1 MRSVEEIDAE
11 IAKLKEIKNQQ
22 EYGVPTRLSPEYR
35 AGRFDYIVGGDRS
48 GLDAYQQA
56 VNTAVNNKI
65 QRDFQDRQRLANEA
79 FQSIENDKNRA
90 VQAKSAADNRVTE
103 KAKLLS
109 QLRDSYDI
117 VKDAVKNPSKYTTL
131 EVAKAKNAFNMNRS
145 LVADSGWW
153 NEEELANMPSLEDLD
168 EPKGGN
174 GEGEGEGAGKTDKME
189 AAELERLINE
199 AKTVDE
205 IDKLIA
211 QASGRKEDEG
221 NTESYQKLIEKANKK
236 KEEIKKADS
245 AKAQKQARIAEGKKH
260 KFSKNEVRSL
270 LGVQEKGGGKN
281 EAEAT
286 YSYEHNGKTY
296 EAKGKWIRSGQQA
309 KLVVDGETVQ
319 TMNLFE

>member
-22 EYGVPTRLSPEYR
+22 EYGVPTRLTPEYR

-56 VNTAVNNKI
+56 VNSAVNNKL

-103 KAKLLS
+103 KAKMLS

-117 VKDAVKNPSKYTTL
+117 VKDAVKNPSKYTSL

-153 NEEELANMPSLEDLD
+153 TEEELANMPSLDDLD
-168 EPKGGN
+168 APETPEG
-174 GEGEGEGAGKTDKME
+174 GEGDGKTDKME
-189 AAELERLINE
+189 AAELDRLINE
-199 AKTVDE
+199 AKTVEE

-211 QASGRKEDEG
+211 QANGRKEDEG

-236 KEEIKKADS
+236 KEDIKKADS
-245 AKAQKQARIAEGKKH
+245 ARKQKQARIDEGKKH
-260 KFSKNEVRSL
+260 AFSKSDVRTL
-270 LGVQEKGGGKN
+270 LDIKPEGGGKN
-281 EAEAT
+281 EAEVKF
-286 YSYEHNGKTY
+286 SYTFNGKTL
-296 EAKGKWIRSGQQA
+296 EANGKWIRDGKKA

-319 TMNLFE
+319 VIDLF

>member
-22 EYGVPTRLSPEYR
+22 EYGVPTRLTPEYR

-56 VNTAVNNKI
+56 VNAAVNNKL

-79 FQSIENDKNRA
+79 FQSLENDKNRA

-103 KAKLLS
+103 KAKMLS

-117 VKDAVKNPSKYTTL
+117 VKDAVKNPSKYTSL

-153 NEEELANMPSLEDLD
+153 NEEELANMPSLDDLK
-168 EPKGGN
+168 ELETPEG
-174 GEGEGEGAGKTDKME
+174 GEGEGEGGGKTDKME

-211 QASGRKEDEG
+211 QANGRKEDEG

-236 KEEIKKADS
+236 KEDIKKADS
-245 AKAQKQARIAEGKKH
+245 ARKQKRARIDEGNKH
-260 KFSKNEVRSL
+260 AFSKSEVRTL
-270 LGVQEKGGGKN
+270 LGINSEGGGKN
-281 EAEAT
+281 EAEAG
-286 YSYEHNGKTY
+286 YSYQYNGKTY
-296 EAKGKWIRSGQQA
+296 EAKGKWIRDGKKA
-309 KLVVDGETVQ
+309 KFVVDGETVQ
-319 TMNLFE
+319 TMNLF

>member
-22 EYGVPTRLSPEYR
+22 EYGVPTRLTPEYR

-56 VNTAVNNKI
+56 VNAAVNNKL

-79 FQSIENDKNRA
+79 FQSLENDKNRA

-103 KAKLLS
+103 KAKMLS

-117 VKDAVKNPSKYTTL
+117 VKDAVKNPSKYTSL

-153 NEEELANMPSLEDLD
+153 NEEELANMPSLDDLK
-168 EPKGGN
+168 ELETPEG
-174 GEGEGEGAGKTDKME
+174 GEGEGEGGGKTDKME

-211 QASGRKEDEG
+211 QANGRKEDEG

-236 KEEIKKADS
+236 KEDIKKADS
-245 AKAQKQARIAEGKKH
+245 ARKQKQALIDEGKKH
-260 KFSKNEVRSL
+260 AFSKSEVRTL
-270 LGVQEKGGGKN
+270 LGINSEGGGKN
-281 EAEAT
+281 EAEAG
-286 YSYEHNGKTY
+286 YSYQYNGKTY
-296 EAKGKWIRSGQQA
+296 EAKGKWIRDGKKA
-309 KLVVDGETVQ
+309 KFVVDGETVQ
-319 TMNLFE
+319 TMNLF

>member
-22 EYGVPTRLSPEYR
+22 EYGVPTRLTPEYR

-103 KAKLLS
+103 KAKMLS

-117 VKDAVKNPSKYTTL
+117 VKDAVKNPSKYTSL

-153 NEEELANMPSLEDLD
+153 TEEELANMPSLDDLD
-168 EPKGGN
+168 GLGPEEG
-174 GEGEGEGAGKTDKME
+174 GEGGSKTDKME

-211 QASGRKEDEG
+211 QATGRKEDEG

-236 KEEIKKADS
+236 KEDIKKADS
-245 AKAQKQARIAEGKKH
+245 ARKKKQARKEAAKTYEFKRGAVREVLDMGKLGGGNKSGKI
-260 KFSKNEVRSL
+260 KFS
-270 LGVQEKGGGKN
+270 
-281 EAEAT
+281 
-286 YSYEHNGKTY
+286 YEYGGKTY
-296 EAKGKWIRSGQQA
+296 TEDADVEKDGNTAKIK
-309 KLVVDGETVQ
+309 VDGETVQ
-319 TMNLFE
+319 TIQLN